1 MVGSPD
7 MSRDKSA
14 RTRRFEMV
22 FRKFAELGFNVVPAH
37 PERKHPSGPWKGL
50 SDPNARR
57 VSAED
62 IEAGLWVLET
72 YPEAE
77 LEPFLFPASHPTRPL
92 AVVDVD
98 DLSWLPTALEVFG
111 ETPIKVWTRRGVH
124 LYYRA
129 DPAIKVTSRSWIF
142 GEKSVDVKSWGAG
155 VMSPGAS
162 YLDKSAI
169 YRPEIDLELWTDDLL
184 DSLPL
189 FDVARYDQVWT
200 EHRPKARA
208 LARSIATPETH
219 PFIVTGEPT
228 KTAAGLEYLGDVR
241 GDVTVIHERT
251 QTRVRLDAV
260 PIGDKVHALGRD
272 DAHASGQVWAGRDGR
287 LFYTDHT
294 LGTVWRIIAGRELE
308 WIDAF
313 DRTPDPVE
321 KSGLEADLAERY
333 PEIPIV
339 TLSDKGWISDQIRPA
354 PGLTIIRAPHGTG
367 KTILARDLIASVDSA
382 ITVANTA
389 ALAEHNAE
397 RFGIACYR
405 DETSETKTSTT
416 INSLPKLEVE
426 GVDVF
431 HVDEADAVH
440 GYLHTGNVSNPA
452 ETLRSMLDQLAS
464 ARFGLVTS
472 ADLSFEDISFFVDAV
487 RERAPETP
495 IRIFV
500 RKPAPGRRT
509 IELVP
514 LTTAK
519 ARFEKSFSE
528 LRPGDFPIALGWTAR
543 SDVAAAAWGYANRRP
558 DVDLRSFWV
567 SGENS
572 RWVETI
578 ERFRGRWTDDLGRAA
593 GFLDSADVFFFSPAL
608 QSGVSLESRV
618 GTVFLLHT
626 KPDFEVETVGQM
638 LMRFRDVASNIIWG
652 SSSFGRRS
660 IRMDDCYLDG
670 VCVALAD
677 ETDRQIVKSLPEF
690 VGEFPK
696 MRAADPEFAR
706 SWRITQRKI
715 RKSYADPIGRAREVI
730 ESHGWTLIESAEI
743 EDEDRRLA
751 ALFNKTRSIGAG
763 FRDEETAQAIA
774 EAEKIDATTAEKI
787 DRAHVHRGDERQ
799 RLERHRIGEFYGIE
813 NVDLELVR
821 LDAKGKF
828 RRACRTFALL
838 WLLAEG
844 RRDVVAF
851 VDYLRTRG
859 KQPSEYRHAL
869 QRTDLLARLHD
880 QVLVRPFGSVDW
892 SGEPPEFEADELRDR
907 IMKFVRK
914 NGRVWSELFG
924 RPSQPG
930 VVTDPTK
937 AIAWLGAQ
945 FKRSGGVA
953 FVTGASSSRRYAYD
967 WSEVYRWS
975 EAERARL
982 IESFETDKTRETWAS
997 RVKEIAC
1004 SRT

>member
-1 MVGSPD
+1 MIPMG
-7 MSRDKSA
+7 MSGKSA
-14 RTRRFEMV
+14 RTRRFERI
-22 FRKFAELGFNVVPAH
+22 FRTFAGLGFNVVPAH
-37 PERKHPSGPWKGL
+37 PERKHPSGAWKGL
-50 SDPNARR
+50 SDPNSRR
-57 VSAED
+57 ATQED
-62 IEAGLWVLET
+62 IQAGLWVLDAF
-72 YPEAE
+72 PEAE
-77 LEPFLFPASHPTRPL
+77 LEPFLFPASHATRPL

-98 DLSWLPTALEVFG
+98 DLTWLPTSIEIFG
-111 ETPIKVWTRRGVH
+111 DTPIKVWTRRGVH
-124 LYYRA
+124 LYYRT
-129 DPAIKVTSRSWIF
+129 DPAKKVTSRSWIF

-162 YLDKSAI
+162 YLDKTAT
-169 YRPEIDLELWTDDLL
+169 YRPEIDLELWTDELL
-184 DSLPL
+184 DSLPV
-189 FDVARYDQVWT
+189 FDINLYDRVYA

-208 LARSIATPETH
+208 LARSVARPETH
-219 PFIVTGEPT
+219 PFVVEGEPT
-228 KTAAGLEYLGDVR
+228 KTAAGMEYLGDVR

-260 PIGDKVHALGRD
+260 PIGDKVHALGRED
-272 DAHASGQVWAGRDGR
+272 EHASGQVWAGRDGR

-294 LGTVWRIIAGRELE
+294 LGTVWKIIAGRELE

-313 DRTPDPVE
+313 DRTPDPI
-321 KSGLEADLAERY
+321 GRGQLEADLAEHY
-333 PEIPIV
+333 PDITIV
-339 TLSDKGWISDQIRPA
+339 TLQDKGWISDQIRPA
-354 PGLTIIRAPHGTG
+354 EGLTIIRAPHGTG
-367 KTILARDLIASVDSA
+367 KTILAKDLIDSQDSA

-405 DETSETKTSTT
+405 DETAQNKTSTT

-440 GYLHTGNVSNPA
+440 GYLHTGNVSRPA
-452 ETLRSMLDQLAS
+452 ETLRSMLDQLAG

-487 RERAPETP
+487 RERDPGKP
-495 IRIFV
+495 VRVFV
-500 RKPAPGRRT
+500 RKPAQGRRT

-519 ARFEKSFSE
+519 ARFESTFAD

-572 RWVETI
+572 RFDETI
-578 ERFRGRWTDDLGRAA
+578 ERFRGRWTDQLGQAA

-638 LMRFRDVASNIIWG
+638 LMRFRDVSANIVWG

-677 ETDRQIVKSLPEF
+677 ETDRQIVKALPEF
-690 VGEFPK
+690 RGEFPK
-696 MRAADPEFAR
+696 ARAVDPEFAR

-730 ESHGWTLIESAEI
+730 ESHGWTLIESVEI
-743 EDEDRRLA
+743 SDEDRKLA
-751 ALFNKTRSIGAG
+751 QTFNRTRSVGSEY
-763 FRDEETAQAIA
+763 RDEETAQAIA
-774 EAEKIDATTAEKI
+774 EADKIDHDQAERI
-787 DRAHVHRGDERQ
+787 DRAHVHRADDRQ
-799 RLERHRIGEFYGIE
+799 RLERHRIGEFYGVAD
-813 NVDLELVR
+813 VDLELVR

-828 RRACRTFALL
+828 RRSCRTFALL
-838 WLLAEG
+838 WLLSEG

-851 VDYLRTRG
+851 LDYLRSRG
-859 KQPSEYRHAL
+859 KQASEYRHAI
-869 QRTDLLARLHD
+869 QRTDLLAKLHD
-880 QVLVRPFGSVDW
+880 QVLVRPFGPMDW
-892 SGEPPEFEADELRDR
+892 TGEPDEFDADDLRDR
-907 IMKFVRK
+907 TMEFVRK

-945 FKRSGGVA
+945 FKRSGGSA
-953 FVTGASSSRRYAYD
+953 FVTGASKARRYAYD
-967 WSEVYRWS
+967 WSEVFRWS
-975 EAERARL
+975 EAERTRL
-982 IESFETDKTRETWAS
+982 LESFETDKTRETWAS
-997 RVKEIAC
+997 RVKEIAT
-1004 SRT
+1004 R